1 MFKGSSCQAGNVA
14 LISAPSVRPVGLGR
28 VWGGSLFGGLA
39 TSFARSVSSRSVGFD
54 NVPQLKTDRVTAGW
68 RRLLER
74 RPRANVSVGIS
85 GRPLWEYSCHEQPR
99 YQIKVFAVCAS
110 APCLPIAVAR
120 CVPILRW
127 WSSLRD
133 TWRRPPTVKLGHR
146 TAHDAKCRFFQ
157 PRFGSTKPNILSQ
170 MLDEVSR
177 PCSQRR
183 SPGVLRGK
191 KT

>member
-1 MFKGSSCQAGNVA
+1 MG
-14 LISAPSVRPVGLGR
+14 
-28 VWGGSLFGGLA
+28 WGSLFGGLA

-54 NVPQLKTDRVTAGW
+54 DVPQRKTDRVTAGW

-99 YQIKVFAVCAS
+99 YKIKVFAVFAS

-120 CVPILRW
+120 CVPIQGR
-127 WSSLRD
+127 WSSPAASRD

-146 TAHDAKCRFFQ
+146 SADDAKCRFFQ

-177 PCSQRR
+177 PCLQRR